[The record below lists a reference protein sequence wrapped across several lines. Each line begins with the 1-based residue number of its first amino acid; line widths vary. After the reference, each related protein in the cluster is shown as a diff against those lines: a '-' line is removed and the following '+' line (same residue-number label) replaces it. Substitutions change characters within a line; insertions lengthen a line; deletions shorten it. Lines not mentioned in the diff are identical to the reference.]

1 MDAID
6 TNILVRIIMRDDE
19 AMYRRAA
26 ATLSE
31 GPVLVPTTVLLEA
44 EWVLRGRYGLDRD
57 AVADSLIAFL
67 GLPQVEAQMP
77 DAIHAALNLLRAG
90 LDFAD
95 ALHLSTAAPAR
106 RFVTLDTPLARRA
119 ERLATPTPVVLA

>member
-6 TNILVRIIMRDDE
+6 TNILVRIIIRDDE
-19 AMYRRAA
+19 DMYRRAA
-26 ATLSE
+26 AALSQ

-57 AVADSLIAFL
+57 AIADSLTAFL
-67 GLPQVEAQMP
+67 GLPQVETQAP
-77 DAIHAALNLLRAG
+77 DAIHSALKLMRAG
-90 LDFAD
+90 IDFAD

-106 RFVTLDTPLARRA
+106 RFVTLDVPLARRA
-119 ERLATPTPVVLA
+119 QRLATSTPVSLA

>member
-6 TNILVRIIMRDDE
+6 TNILVRIIIRDDE

-26 ATLSE
+26 AALSA

-44 EWVLRGRYGLDRD
+44 EWVLRDRYGLDRH
-57 AVADSLIAFL
+57 AVADSLTAFL
-67 GLPQVEAQMP
+67 GLPQVETPSP
-77 DAIHAALNLLRAG
+77 DAVHAALNLMRGG

-95 ALHLSTAAPAR
+95 ALHVATAAPAT
-106 RFVTLDTPLARRA
+106 RFVTLDEPFIRRA
-119 ERLATPTPVVLA
+119 RRLATPIPVALA